1 MRKLLILYILILPAL
16 CLGANKPGKKGDDEE
31 QKLLNQIQQLK
42 QQYTKM
48 QSDLQQVT
56 EKRWSARQ
64 KQVSI
69 KEDNKENS
77 ENLLQQIE
85 RFYSDVARAREELL
99 ARQNVLEREKEILQQ
114 KELEGSFFSQAING
128 KREQESAANLTSF
141 PINQDTR
148 MAELEQIDRTLA
160 GNKYAAQKFAELI
173 SFKLKAFSESSEL
186 GIARRT
192 FVFNEGEPVTAQVL
206 RIGHSMAYAMT
217 PDGDIYFLGSSGRLG
232 KNRFEWSK
240 ITNLEMATSL
250 AESFPGW
257 IKDRNIS
264 GDLPVDILQ
273 NKFSSTLVGGERRTW
288 KTAVKEF
295 FESGGPILFPLAL
308 IILWALVIIINR
320 LVIYSI
326 KYSRSNRFINEA
338 VTLLSKG
345 EKEKARSLA
354 QKRKGIHARILETCL
369 KHAKWKRGA
378 AEKSIKETLLTE
390 VPQLDKH
397 LNTLAVLAAAAPL
410 LGLLGT
416 VTGMIRMFE
425 AITKFGTG
433 DPKLLAGGISE
444 ALITTEVGLSIAIPL
459 LLIHNFLRNRRNR
472 IQANMERYAMQIL
485 NRIWPED

>member
-1 MRKLLILYILILPAL
+1 M
-16 CLGANKPGKKGDDEE
+16 
-31 QKLLNQIQQLK
+31 
-42 QQYTKM
+42 
-48 QSDLQQVT
+48 S
-56 EKRWSARQ
+56 
-64 KQVSI
+64 
-69 KEDNKENS
+69 
-77 ENLLQQIE
+77 
-85 RFYSDVARAREELL
+85 
-99 ARQNVLEREKEILQQ
+99 
-114 KELEGSFFSQAING
+114 
-128 KREQESAANLTSF
+128 
-141 PINQDTR
+141 
-148 MAELEQIDRTLA
+148 ELEQIDRTLA

-173 SFKLKAFSESSEL
+173 SFKLKTFSESREL

-192 FVFNEGEPVTAQVL
+192 FLLNEGEPVTAQVL
-206 RIGHSMAYAMT
+206 RVGHAMAYAMT
-217 PDGDIYFLGSSGRLG
+217 PDGDVYFLGSSGRLG

-240 ITNLEMATSL
+240 ITNLEMVTSL

-273 NKFSSTLVGGERRTW
+273 NKFSSTLIGGERRTW
-288 KTAVKEF
+288 KTVVKEF
-295 FESGGPILFPLAL
+295 FESGGPILFPLAF

-345 EKEKARSLA
+345 EKEKAQSLA
-354 QKRKGIHARILETCL
+354 QKRKSIHARILETCL

-378 AEKSIKETLLTE
+378 AEKSIKEALLTE

-485 NRIWPED
+485 NRIWPEN

>member
-1 MRKLLILYILILPAL
+1 MRKLLILFILIVPAL
-16 CLGANKPGKKGDDEE
+16 CFAANKFGKKEADEE
-31 QKLLNQIQQLK
+31 AKLLNQIQQLK
-42 QQYTKM
+42 QEYSKL

-64 KQVSI
+64 KHVSK

-77 ENLLQQIE
+77 DNLQQQIE

-114 KELEGSFFSQAING
+114 KELEGTFFSQAVNG

-148 MAELEQIDRTLA
+148 MADLEQIDRTLA
-160 GNKYAAQKFAELI
+160 GNKYAAQKFKELI
-173 SFKLKAFSESSEL
+173 SFKLKTFSESSEL
-186 GIARRT
+186 GITRRT
-192 FVFNEGEPVTAQVL
+192 FVLNEGEPVTAQVL
-206 RIGHSMAYAMT
+206 RIGHAMAYAMT

-232 KNRFEWSK
+232 KNTFEWSK
-240 ITNLEMATSL
+240 ITNLEMANSL
-250 AESFPGW
+250 AQSFPGW

-295 FESGGPILFPLAL
+295 FEAGGPILFPLAF
-308 IILWALVIIINR
+308 IVVWALLVIINR
-320 LVIYSI
+320 IIIYSI
-326 KYSRSNRFINEA
+326 KHSRGYRFINDA
-338 VTLLSKG
+338 VTLLSNG
-345 EKEKARSLA
+345 EKEKAQSLA
-354 QKRKGIHARILETCL
+354 TKRKGIHARILENCL
-369 KHAKWKRGA
+369 KNTGWKRGT
-378 AEKSIKETLLTE
+378 AEKSIKEMLLTE

-459 LLIHNFLRNRRNR
+459 LLIHNFLRNRRNK